1 LLGLTSLWIDRR
13 LMVTPEINRR
23 RAVFVLGR
31 IDEILSW
38 EKTKEQEKDVRF
50 VELGEY
56 LWEVRAKQYWRLER
70 LKSFDEFLEKR
81 FADSQRKAYYLMTIH
96 EHLTRVPKPQLREMG
111 WTKARELV
119 KVARKDGAEFV
130 CAPWVHK
137 AKELPRE
144 EFRREVERHLTGK
157 DTEPWEIIYFKLYK
171 SQLRVVEEALETV
184 ALMLGTDKS
193 RGYCLEMICADFL
206 AGANLQGDVR

>member
-1 LLGLTSLWIDRR
+1 
-13 LMVTPEINRR
+13 
-23 RAVFVLGR
+23 
-31 IDEILSW
+31 
-38 EKTKEQEKDVRF
+38 
-50 VELGEY
+50 
-56 LWEVRAKQYWRLER
+56 
-70 LKSFDEFLEKR
+70 
-81 FADSQRKAYYLMTIH
+81 
-96 EHLTRVPKPQLREMG
+96 MG

-119 KVARKDGAEFV
+119 KVARKDGAEFA

-157 DTEPWEIIYFKLYK
+157 ATEPWEIIYFKLYK
-171 SQLRVVEEALETV
+171 SQLPVVEKALETV

-206 AGANLQGDVR
+206 AGADLHESKS